1 MLQLVEVEEEK
12 GVNKVVLEIQE
23 EILLEMEAVQAEA
36 VLFHL
41 AAAVLEAAAVLVVT
55 QAMVVMVRIMQVMEV
70 VQALAEEAAVAVGLL
85 QTQIMELVAAV
96 ALVFMEKVQVVP
108 EVHQAP
114 MLVQVVEE
122 VLVEQQVLQ
131 GNQIPLMELTKAV
144 KVDYLAAAVAAQI
157 HQEMAAVEQCV
168 LFGQVMLENF
178 LQPELLMSRALT
190 AAKINILSSTR
201 D

>member
-1 MLQLVEVEEEK
+1 VEEEK

-178 LQPELLMSRALT
+178 LQPGLLMSRALT

>member
-1 MLQLVEVEEEK
+1 
-12 GVNKVVLEIQE
+12 
-23 EILLEMEAVQAEA
+23 
-36 VLFHL
+36 
-41 AAAVLEAAAVLVVT
+41 
-55 QAMVVMVRIMQVMEV
+55 
-70 VQALAEEAAVAVGLL
+70 
-85 QTQIMELVAAV
+85 MELEAAV

-122 VLVEQQVLQ
+122 VLPEQQVLQ

-144 KVDYLAAAVAAQI
+144 KVDYLAAAVVAQI

-168 LFGQVMLENF
+168 LFGQAMLENF
-178 LQPELLMSRALT
+178 LQPGLLMNRALT

-201 D
+201 DRFSSLLESKR